1 MPAGGCNDGWM
12 AALTVA
18 LEDCSAIFL
27 IDVRS
32 GMQAKVAQRVF
43 RNFGWTEN
51 VENPCV
57 FYRLCGERVKNTSDL
72 LLLYILSGLHLAAP
86 PRRLKRPIERQR
98 GRKHRSEMQLGV
110 QTET

>member
-18 LEDCSAIFL
+18 LEDCSAIFFL

-43 RNFGWTEN
+43 RNFGWAEN
-51 VENPCV
+51 VENPSV
-57 FYRLCGERVKNTSDL
+57 FYRLCGESVENSSAL
-72 LLLYILSGLHLAAP
+72 LLL
-86 PRRLKRPIERQR
+86 
-98 GRKHRSEMQLGV
+98 
-110 QTET
+110 